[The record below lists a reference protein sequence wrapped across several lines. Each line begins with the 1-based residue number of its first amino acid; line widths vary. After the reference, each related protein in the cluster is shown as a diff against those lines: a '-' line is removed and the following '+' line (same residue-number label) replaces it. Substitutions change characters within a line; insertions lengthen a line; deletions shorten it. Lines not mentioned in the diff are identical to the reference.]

1 MIDKN
6 WFNENDY
13 RKVVSMY
20 NNSKL
25 DFQRFEFLGDRVLGL
40 ALAENLM
47 TRFSEYDE
55 GKLAKIFSYLSSR
68 KVLVKIGK
76 KNGLLTFLK
85 ENNLE
90 NISDR
95 ILSDFVEAIL
105 GFFFFNHGYDKTK
118 AIIINYWNEE
128 IINDFHESLDYKT
141 NLQEWSQGKKLGLPK
156 YTLVKKE
163 GPDHKPLFKVIVEIK
178 NYKSEVGLG
187 NTLQLAE
194 QKAAKNFISSN
205 SLIYE
210 K

>member
-68 KVLVKIGK
+68 KVLVKIEK
-76 KNGLLTFLK
+76 KKRTPY
-85 ENNLE
+85 
-90 NISDR
+90 
-95 ILSDFVEAIL
+95 
-105 GFFFFNHGYDKTK
+105 FFKRKQFR
-118 AIIINYWNEE
+118 
-128 IINDFHESLDYKT
+128 
-141 NLQEWSQGKKLGLPK
+141 K
-156 YTLVKKE
+156 Y
-163 GPDHKPLFKVIVEIK
+163 FR
-178 NYKSEVGLG
+178 
-187 NTLQLAE
+187 
-194 QKAAKNFISSN
+194 
-205 SLIYE
+205 
-210 K
+210 